1 MSVMIPEETK
11 KQAAN
16 CDRSTSPG
24 YYIAATLIGVMALG
38 SYAWAQAG
46 VVKVASRVSGVV
58 KSVEVKDGAK
68 VAKGDVLAR
77 LDDDLAKI
85 EVKKAEAEVE
95 SARARALEAK
105 RNLEREEVLAK
116 RGLIP
121 PAELEDAQT
130 KSASAKGDFQLAEA
144 RLEEARLNLR
154 YTEARS
160 PVSGRVVKIRAY
172 EGQVIRLDV
181 EVTTLFEIAVE
192 Q

>member
-1 MSVMIPEETK
+1 MASVTATFARSGIVMGSEVAARALADSSTPTQSFWLK
-11 KQAAN
+11 KPAA
-16 CDRSTSPG
+16 SS
-24 YYIAATLIGVMALG
+24 
-38 SYAWAQAG
+38 
-46 VVKVASRVSGVV
+46 SRVSGVV
-58 KSVEVKDGAK
+58 KSVEAKEGAR
-68 VAKGDVLAR
+68 VVKGDVLAR

-85 EVKKAEAEVE
+85 EVKKREAEAQ
-95 SARARALEAK
+95 SALARALEAK

-121 PAELEDAQT
+121 PSELEDAQT

-154 YTEARS
+154 YTEVRS

-192 Q
+192 R

>member
-1 MSVMIPEETK
+1 MKHIS
-11 KQAAN
+11 AAML
-16 CDRSTSPG
+16 
-24 YYIAATLIGVMALG
+24 IMAALAP
-38 SYAWAQAG
+38 YAWAQTG
-46 VVKVASRVSGVV
+46 VIKVASRVSGVV
-58 KSVEVKDGAK
+58 KTVEVNEGAR
-68 VAKGDVLAR
+68 VAKGDVLAL

-85 EVKKAEAEVE
+85 EVKKAEAEAE

-130 KSASAKGDFQLAEA
+130 KSVSAKGDFQLASA

-154 YTEARS
+154 YTEVRS
-160 PVSGRVVKIRAY
+160 PVSGRVARIRAY

-181 EVTTLFEIAVE
+181 EIATLFEITVG

>member
-1 MSVMIPEETK
+1 MNKRKGASGLNRNEKTAMKHLVAPLM
-11 KQAAN
+11 A
-16 CDRSTSPG
+16 
-24 YYIAATLIGVMALG
+24 VMALG
-38 SYAWAQAG
+38 TYAWAQAG
-46 VVKVASRVSGVV
+46 VIKVSSRVYGVV

-68 VAKGDVLAR
+68 VVKGDLLAR
-77 LDDDLAKI
+77 LDDDLPKI

-95 SARARALEAK
+95 SARARSLEAK

-130 KSASAKGDFQLAEA
+130 KSASAKGDSQLAEA

-154 YTEARS
+154 YTEVRS
-160 PVSGRVVKIRAY
+160 PASGRVVKIRAY

-181 EVTTLFEIAVE
+181 EVTELFEITAE
-192 Q
+192 

>member
-1 MSVMIPEETK
+1 MTQILLGVTK
-11 KQAAN
+11 RLATN
-16 CDRSTSPG
+16 CDRSISLMQLFSPALV
-24 YYIAATLIGVMALG
+24 IVMAFG
-38 SYAWAQAG
+38 SSAWAQTG
-46 VVKVASRVSGVV
+46 VVKVSSRVSGVV
-58 KSVEVKDGAK
+58 KTVEAKEGVK
-68 VAKGDVLAR
+68 VAKGDILAR

-95 SARARALEAK
+95 STRARDLEAK
-105 RNLEREEVLAK
+105 RNLDREEVLAK

-154 YTEARS
+154 YMEVRS

-181 EVTTLFEIAVE
+181 EVTTLFEITVE

>member
-1 MSVMIPEETK
+1 MKHIS
-11 KQAAN
+11 AALVIV
-16 CDRSTSPG
+16 T
-24 YYIAATLIGVMALG
+24 ALG
-38 SYAWAQAG
+38 SSAWAQTG

-58 KSVEVKDGAK
+58 ESVEAKEGAK
-68 VAKGDVLAR
+68 VAKGDLLAR

-95 SARARALEAK
+95 STHARALEAK

-130 KSASAKGDFQLAEA
+130 KSASAKGDFQLASA
-144 RLEEARLNLR
+144 RLEEARLNLK
-154 YTEARS
+154 YTEVRS

-181 EVTTLFEIAVE
+181 EVTTLFEITVE

>member
-1 MSVMIPEETK
+1 MTEILLGETK
-11 KQAAN
+11 RLATN
-16 CDRSTSPG
+16 CDRSISLMQSFS
-24 YYIAATLIGVMALG
+24 AALVIVTALV
-38 SYAWAQAG
+38 SSAWAQTG
-46 VVKVASRVSGVV
+46 VIKVASRVSGVV
-58 KSVEVKDGAK
+58 KTVEVNEGAK

-95 SARARALEAK
+95 STRARALEAK

-154 YTEARS
+154 YTEVRS
-160 PVSGRVVKIRAY
+160 PVSGRVARIRAY

-181 EVTTLFEIAVE
+181 EVTTLFEITVG

>member
-1 MSVMIPEETK
+1 M
-11 KQAAN
+11 
-16 CDRSTSPG
+16 RG
-24 YYIAATLIGVMALG
+24 LFAATAMIVGMTMG
-38 SYAWAQAG
+38 SYSWAQAG

-58 KSVEVKDGAK
+58 KSVDVKEGAK
-68 VAKGDVLAR
+68 VAKGDILGR
-77 LDDDLAKI
+77 LDDDMAKL
-85 EVKKAEAEVE
+85 EVTKAEADVE

-130 KSASAKGDFQLAEA
+130 KSTSAKGGSQLAEA

-154 YTEARS
+154 YAEIRS
-160 PVSGRVVKIRAY
+160 PISGRVVKIRAY

-181 EVTTLFEIAVE
+181 EVTTLFEITAD